1 MPKPRTW
8 FFLALGTLVLLVG
21 LAVLVVGAGA
31 WFFASHV
38 TIEPASGGR
47 AEESLADVRKRF
59 EGQTPLIEITPGG
72 TVSTAELQRR
82 RATYAGPLP
91 ETLYLVA
98 WSEGDEKIIRISFPF
113 WLLRLQSEK
122 SMKIDI
128 DGFQMEQLGVTNED
142 IQMAGPAL
150 VLDGARHKSHVILWT
165 E

>member
-8 FFLALGTLVLLVG
+8 LFIVLGALAIFVG
-21 LAVLVVGAGA
+21 IAVLVVGAGA

-38 TIEPASGGR
+38 TVEPATQGR
-47 AEESLADVRKRF
+47 AEQSLADIRKRF
-59 EGQTPLIEITPGG
+59 EGQVPLIAIGEHG
-72 TVSTAELQRR
+72 TVSTAELQHRK
-82 RATYAGPLP
+82 ATYAGTLP

-98 WSEGDEKIIRISFPF
+98 WKEGEDKLLRISFPF

-128 DGFQMEQLGVTNED
+128 DGFQVEQLGVTNED

-150 VLDGARHKSHVILWT
+150 VLDGARDKSHVIIWT